1 MPKKTENEETLVQ
14 EELQNVAQTEVT
26 EVTDPVKEPTPQEEA
41 EPKKPKAPKSEE
53 TAVAVKPQAVKPKKV
68 KIMLI
73 QPVDCLI
80 NGVRYDYPAQK
91 MIEVPEDVAQILVYG
106 KKAYRM

>member
-1 MPKKTENEETLVQ
+1 MP
-14 EELQNVAQTEVT
+14 EELQNVVQTEVT
-26 EVTDPVKEPTPQEEA
+26 EVADPVKEPTHQEVA
-41 EPKKPKAPKSEE
+41 EPKKPKGPKSEKP
-53 TAVAVKPQAVKPKKV
+53 AVQVEPQAVTTKKV
-68 KIMLI
+68 RVMLV

-91 MIEVPEDVAQILVYG
+91 MIEVPEDVAQIFVYG